1 MRAGKTQQNGGKKG
15 GSKAACKTAA
25 SKKQQEEKEQA
36 TEDEW
41 TKEHPYIGYRVKG
54 QWSSSI
60 LVEGTVVAFMAEGTE
75 PEDFALWRI
84 IHDDGDIEDL
94 ELDEVQVGIKNTG
107 PFCSFGWRL
116 P

>member
-75 PEDFALWRI
+75 PEDFAL
-84 IHDDGDIEDL
+84 
-94 ELDEVQVGIKNTG
+94 
-107 PFCSFGWRL
+107 
-116 P
+116 